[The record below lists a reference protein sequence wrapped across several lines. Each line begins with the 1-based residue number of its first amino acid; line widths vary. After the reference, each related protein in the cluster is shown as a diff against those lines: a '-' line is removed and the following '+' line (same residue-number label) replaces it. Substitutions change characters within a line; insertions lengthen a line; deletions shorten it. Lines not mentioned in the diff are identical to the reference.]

1 MSQHCDTI
9 VKTRLGGGCHVSAMT
24 TEIASLPRGCM
35 QAHLQVGRWVR
46 VWGMERGCRP
56 AVGRGGEGVGYWG
69 AVAHIIASVR
79 DERQLALL
87 PLLRQPRWRRHKRR
101 EQVSTV
107 QRVPV
112 QPFEKRRFRN
122 VRALPHGHHRAVCG
136 HRVEEGSE
144 EGSGP
149 CHRRRAALL
158 AVEGGDHGGRQGD
171 APTGHVSDRR
181 EPPRVAVAGAKQGFF
196 AVGEGSEHLPR
207 GMRCEGV

>member
-1 MSQHCDTI
+1 
-9 VKTRLGGGCHVSAMT
+9 
-24 TEIASLPRGCM
+24 
-35 QAHLQVGRWVR
+35 
-46 VWGMERGCRP
+46 MERGCRP

-136 HRVEEGSE
+136 HGSRRA
-144 EGSGP
+144 
-149 CHRRRAALL
+149 RRRAVAP
-158 AVEGGDHGGRQGD
+158 ATGAAPPCWPSRAATTAAGRVM
-171 APTGHVSDRR
+171 PRR
-181 EPPRVAVAGAKQGFF
+181 DTSATAASRRASLSRARNRAFLPSGRARSTCRVVCGVWCVWG
-196 AVGEGSEHLPR
+196 R
-207 GMRCEGV
+207 EGVRERVSQSVGRPLTQLHAPL

>member
-1 MSQHCDTI
+1 
-9 VKTRLGGGCHVSAMT
+9 
-24 TEIASLPRGCM
+24 
-35 QAHLQVGRWVR
+35 
-46 VWGMERGCRP
+46 MERGCRP
-56 AVGRGGEGVGYWG
+56 EVGRWGEGVGYWG

-207 GMRCEGV
+207 GMRCVVCVGEGGSERASEPVSRSATHSVACTPVSEGVSEGGRRARRRRRGE